1 MALNLF
7 KKKYIKVPNMKF
19 SHAFREIGRN
29 AFVDWLLILLVNALV
44 IILTILGGAYLYW
57 QVSTGNFTNSQ
68 VVSKSEDNKFNE
80 KELNSV
86 ISLFKSKEDKSA
98 QIKYG
103 YRGVSDPS
111 L

>member
-7 KKKYIKVPNMKF
+7 KKKYMRVPSMRF
-19 SHAFREIGRN
+19 THAFREIGRN
-29 AFVDWLLILLVNALV
+29 AFVDWLLILLVNTFV
-44 IILTILGGAYLYW
+44 IVLSLLGGAYLYW
-57 QVSTGNFTNSQ
+57 QISTGNFVNSQ
-68 VVSKSEDNKFNE
+68 TINKTETKNFDE
-80 KELNSV
+80 KELNDV
-86 ISLFKSKEDKSA
+86 VKTFKVKEDNTT